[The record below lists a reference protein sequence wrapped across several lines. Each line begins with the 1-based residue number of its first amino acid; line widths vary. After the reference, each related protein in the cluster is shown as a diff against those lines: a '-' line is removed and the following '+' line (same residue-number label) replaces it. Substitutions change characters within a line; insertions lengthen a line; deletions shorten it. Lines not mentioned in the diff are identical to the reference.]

1 MTARIFFQFTLILL
15 FKSTTGLGQEKDY
28 LKNIREA
35 GQFNLSLLSK
45 TFYKEDL
52 RLPISGISILD
63 YRFDSSKIGYVDK
76 GCPEAAYCRVVAATG
91 WNETLQNYFQKNIQP
106 GSPHSLL
113 IVIRKFWMQE
123 GLVDELTDKKVVQ
136 SEWMSKKNRGGV
148 CKAGLDIFIRTG
160 DQYQPL
166 FKLDASFLH
175 TYNYRAGRLDEWFFL
190 PFDSVARRIN
200 GINLTETLTG
210 KRKITLPEIQSF
222 YSERQQ
228 LPVFKEPI
236 RKGVFLRYEDFQN
249 NKPMETVFRIS
260 RGKLTDELYTG
271 EKKNETILAEFW
283 GAYDGKDL
291 YIRSGFNIFQAIR
304 QQNSFEIFGAKHI
317 SNVHNDPAPGQLVR
331 VNEMNV
337 FLKILQMDMETGEF
351 Y

>member
-1 MTARIFFQFTLILL
+1 MAARLYFVFTILFFFI
-15 FKSTTGLGQEKDY
+15 SANSIGQERDF
-28 LKNIREA
+28 LKYIREA
-35 GQFNLSLLSK
+35 GQFKLSLFNK
-45 TFYKEDL
+45 TFYNEEL
-52 RLPISGISILD
+52 RLPISSIRVLD
-63 YRFDSSKIGYVDK
+63 FRFDSSKIGYVDK
-76 GCPEAAYCRVVAATG
+76 GCAEAAYCRVVSAAG
-91 WNETLQNYFQKNIQP
+91 WNETIQNYFQKNIQP
-106 GSPHSLL
+106 GSPNSLL

-123 GLVDELTDKKVVQ
+123 GLVDELTNKKVVQ
-136 SEWMSKKNRGGV
+136 SEWLSKKNRGGV
-148 CKAGLDIFIRTG
+148 CKAGLDIFIQTG

-190 PFDSVARRIN
+190 PFDSVARRIS
-200 GINLTETLTG
+200 GMKLAETLTG
-210 KRKITLPEIQSF
+210 KRKISLPEIREF
-222 YSERQQ
+222 YSERQL
-228 LPVFKEPI
+228 LPVLNEPI
-236 RKGVFLRYEDFQN
+236 RKGVFLRFEDFQN
-249 NKPMETVFRIS
+249 NKPLETVFRIS

-271 EKKNETILAEFW
+271 DKKNETIQAEFW

-291 YIRSGFNIFQAIR
+291 YIRSGFNIFTAIR

-317 SNVHNDPAPGQLVR
+317 SNVHNDPSPGQLIR